1 MKLHEEFKLYEN
13 MWDDTHSSEVST
25 ENRYIILTGDFPNK
39 YYVHG
44 LTSDGEKEAVDIYN
58 KAMAQLPNFDCDIE
72 VAELFDLTSDEISRL
87 EFMVGKEVTGADADF
102 ISDFFIDG
110 SRVDSRYNN
119 FTEALHRTKQI
130 VYVLS
135 TFDGDEY
142 VYDNFYKAVD
152 DAENKYCTEAN
163 SVYPYYLNDNGTYT
177 EMVPDGVEGCLCW
190 TEEEGII
197 EEALMKNLQE
207 NSNLNTHRNMKMYC
221 VEVGNDA
228 SEFELR
234 FEVNGKIVDRV
245 TVYSFDDVLIVSAEF
260 FKRNC
265 EKVSFDTR
273 FDRLEIKLDYTYYGA

>member
-1 MKLHEEFKLYEN
+1 MKLHEEFKLFET
-13 MWDDTHSSEVST
+13 MWNDTASSEAST
-25 ENRYIILTGDFPNK
+25 ENRYIVLTGDFPDK

-44 LTSDGEKEAVDIYN
+44 LTADGEKEAVDIYN
-58 KAMAQLPNFDCDIE
+58 KAMTQLPNFDCDIE

-87 EFMVGKEVTGADADF
+87 ESMVGKEVTGTDADF
-102 ISDFFIDG
+102 IADFFTDG

-163 SVYPYYLNDNGTYT
+163 SIYPYYLNNDGTYT

-197 EEALMKNLQE
+197 EEALTENLQE
-207 NSNLNTHRNMKMYC
+207 NSDPSAHRIMKMYC
-221 VEVGNDA
+221 VEVSDDG

-245 TVYSFDDVLIVSAEF
+245 TVYSFDDILITSAEF
-260 FKRNC
+260 FTRNC
-265 EKVSFDTR
+265 EKVGFDTR
-273 FDRLEIKLDYTYYGA
+273 FDHLEIKLDYTY